1 MSKQMRFLTLI
12 LLSITLCS
20 QGFGAPP
27 EDPVV
32 VVVPARKQ
40 IMSLAFDVAALRPT
54 FLISYQNLGK
64 NVAPFM
70 HIWDANERIWRETN
84 PDFYHRGLHFSAAPN
99 TVYLLGAGD
108 EVPST
113 LSTQPSWAK
122 NQVRLSEL
130 DAVSIVNAFSDSL
143 NFSAKEWQW
152 LARRHK
158 LELKDLNE
166 QRRRYGRYGPPKN
179 AAAGESI
186 APTPV
191 SDIPIAEPVITTVPE
206 PVAIPVISGE
216 EKGVEVQPPV
226 GAPELN
232 TSELEPVWEQA
243 PEPAMSE
250 KGVPPAIDPGSK

>member
-1 MSKQMRFLTLI
+1 M
-12 LLSITLCS
+12 
-20 QGFGAPP
+20 
-27 EDPVV
+27 
-32 VVVPARKQ
+32 
-40 IMSLAFDVAALRPT
+40 
-54 FLISYQNLGK
+54 
-64 NVAPFM
+64 
-70 HIWDANERIWRETN
+70 
-84 PDFYHRGLHFSAAPN
+84 
-99 TVYLLGAGD
+99 
-108 EVPST
+108 
-113 LSTQPSWAK
+113 
-122 NQVRLSEL
+122 
-130 DAVSIVNAFSDSL
+130 
-143 NFSAKEWQW
+143 
-152 LARRHK
+152 
-158 LELKDLNE
+158 KDLNE

-191 SDIPIAEPVITTVPE
+191 SDIPIAEPVITTIPE